1 METKLNRVNK
11 YAQINENGRMHKFLG
26 VIFDENLK
34 FYSHIALYVGAFWS
48 FRINANLLYFNV
60 FKFNLLHQ
68 CLERN
73 P

>member
-34 FYSHIALYVGAFWS
+34 LYSHIAFYVGAF
-48 FRINANLLYFNV
+48 
-60 FKFNLLHQ
+60 
-68 CLERN
+68 
-73 P
+73 